1 MNLPKRYLLSEM
13 NLSDR
18 HGGGLTLQ
26 RILDEDLND
35 FDHFIQL
42 MDYPSFPTNP
52 KYLPRVLELWKDLP
66 EFSSP
71 EFRSRFS
78 KKYLLF
84 FGKRT
89 LGIPTPEYQKH
100 DFINFHLYK

>member
-1 MNLPKRYLLSEM
+1 MNSQKLYLLSEM

-26 RILDEDLND
+26 RILSDDLNN

-52 KYLPRVLELWKDLP
+52 KYIPKVIELWKDLP
-66 EFSSP
+66 EFVKP
-71 EFRSRFS
+71 EFSSKFS
-78 KKYLLF
+78 KEYLVF
-84 FGKRT
+84 
-89 LGIPTPEYQKH
+89 
-100 DFINFHLYK
+100 